1 MKKVIVGTFFIAVA
15 ILCTLGFTLKSEMN
29 AYSSLNDVE
38 ALADCEIIKGND
50 RIVFQCKAESKCT
63 VSAFGYTLTCD
74 GTKVGN

>member
-15 ILCTLGFTLKSEMN
+15 ILSTLGFTLKSEMN

-38 ALADCEIIKGND
+38 ALADCEITKGND
-50 RIVFQCKAESKCT
+50 RVILQCKGESKCT
-63 VSAFGYTLTCD
+63 DSALGYTLTCD